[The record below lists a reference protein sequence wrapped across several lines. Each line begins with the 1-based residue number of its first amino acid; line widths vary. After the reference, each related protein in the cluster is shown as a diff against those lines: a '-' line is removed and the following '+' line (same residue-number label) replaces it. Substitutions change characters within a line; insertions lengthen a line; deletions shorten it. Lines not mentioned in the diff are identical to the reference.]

1 MSTIEKALQKQRELA
16 EKQRALE
23 EQALAEAG
31 REARN
36 VGSSPQISA
45 AMESVVAAPPQPT
58 PAQPSVAQ
66 RPPQR
71 TVETAPEQETSN
83 GELIAIDV
91 AQLEA
96 NGFITPNE
104 SFSKIKEE
112 YRYIKRPLLNNA
124 FGASAATLKNPNL
137 IMVSSSFSGEGKTFT
152 AINLAISMALEED
165 RNVLLVDA
173 DVVRPH
179 VCQRLGITERPGL
192 MDFLRGNTPITSII
206 HDTNIPK
213 LKLVT
218 AGTRHHHSS
227 EMLASDKMKRLMQE
241 LSTRYSDRVV
251 IFDTSP
257 LLGASET
264 NVLSQHAGQ
273 AVVVVEEGRT
283 THHQLEQALR
293 LLDPDIA
300 TNLIL
305 NKSNAGR
312 SEYYGYYYASS

>member
-1 MSTIEKALQKQRELA
+1 MSTIERALAKQRELA
-16 EKQRALE
+16 EKKHADEEGQQVLGARAETTGSESDDQEWPLE
-23 EQALAEAG
+23 PRQTPVTG
-31 REARN
+31 D
-36 VGSSPQISA
+36 SA
-45 AMESVVAAPPQPT
+45 AAPADPVCT
-58 PAQPSVAQ
+58 D
-66 RPPQR
+66 
-71 TVETAPEQETSN
+71 
-83 GELIAIDV
+83 AIVIDIDL
-91 AQLEA
+91 LEA
-96 NGFITPNE
+96 NGFITPTEN
-104 SFSKIKEE
+104 FSKIKEE

-124 FGASAATLKNPNL
+124 FGANAASLKNPNL

-165 RNVLLVDA
+165 RNVLLIDA
-173 DVVRPH
+173 DVVHPH
-179 VCQRLGITERPGL
+179 ICSRLGISERPGL
-192 MDFLRGNTPITSII
+192 MDFLRGNISINDII
-206 HDTNIPK
+206 HDTTIPK

-227 EMLASDKMKRLMQE
+227 EMLASEKMKRLMTE

-264 NVLSQHAGQ
+264 AVLSQHAGQ

-283 THHQLEQALR
+283 THQQMAQALR
-293 LLDPDIA
+293 LLNPEIA

-305 NKSNAGR
+305 NKSSAGR